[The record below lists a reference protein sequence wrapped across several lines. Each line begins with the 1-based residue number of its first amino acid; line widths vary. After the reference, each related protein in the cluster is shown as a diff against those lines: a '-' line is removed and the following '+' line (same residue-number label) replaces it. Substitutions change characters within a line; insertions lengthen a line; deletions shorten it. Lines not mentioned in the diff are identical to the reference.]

1 MDIKKFKIIKF
12 KIQAEILKK
21 LKFVKNIISV
31 TFVGSFVD
39 KNSIDVINDID
50 VVVIVDKL
58 SKKIFNQCLN
68 QIKLISPKLLGLG
81 NKELLINTNFG
92 PLKFNSENNIV
103 IHLMIYD
110 KDGHKNHVTLS
121 PFTCYDWERSDIFYK
136 NNLSSIF
143 PVGTLQP
150 RDFLESRRGIN
161 NYIEDLKNGV
171 ISYKIYKFKNK
182 NYIFKSKTAILTG
195 RTKYEY
201 YYHIINFLIKNYIKF
216 TSQKNLKNNY
226 NIFLKKSFSKK
237 FLKKYYSIKNS
248 LKKVK
253 NNNSIF
259 KISKEFFLIKFI
271 KNFYEIFNKSIIK
284 KSKNVFFIRHQKT
297 KLNNGTFLGQNR
309 NPSIIKSN
317 IIIDKNFDKFISSP
331 MKRTIES
338 LKLFT
343 KCKDYQQDKDLLE
356 INYGAAEGLNF
367 EELKK
372 TFPSVIKAWNE
383 KKDVQFP
390 NGESYKNVNFRV
402 KSFVKKLFKYKE
414 KSFCIMTHNVFLRC
428 LLGSY
433 YNIKSYNWHKIY
445 IPHLT
450 FLEFKIINNRLYPNI
465 SRLLLKK
472 IFSKL

>member
-1 MDIKKFKIIKF
+1 
-12 KIQAEILKK
+12 
-21 LKFVKNIISV
+21 
-31 TFVGSFVD
+31 
-39 KNSIDVINDID
+39 
-50 VVVIVDKL
+50 
-58 SKKIFNQCLN
+58 
-68 QIKLISPKLLGLG
+68 
-81 NKELLINTNFG
+81 
-92 PLKFNSENNIV
+92 
-103 IHLMIYD
+103 
-110 KDGHKNHVTLS
+110 
-121 PFTCYDWERSDIFYK
+121 
-136 NNLSSIF
+136 
-143 PVGTLQP
+143 
-150 RDFLESRRGIN
+150 
-161 NYIEDLKNGV
+161 
-171 ISYKIYKFKNK
+171 
-182 NYIFKSKTAILTG
+182 
-195 RTKYEY
+195 
-201 YYHIINFLIKNYIKF
+201 
-216 TSQKNLKNNY
+216 
-226 NIFLKKSFSKK
+226 
-237 FLKKYYSIKNS
+237 
-248 LKKVK
+248 
-253 NNNSIF
+253 
-259 KISKEFFLIKFI
+259 
-271 KNFYEIFNKSIIK
+271 
-284 KSKNVFFIRHQKT
+284 
-297 KLNNGTFLGQNR
+297 
-309 NPSIIKSN
+309 
-317 IIIDKNFDKFISSP
+317 